1 MISDVR
7 MPGMSGIELQ
17 SFLRKQG
24 RSLPF
29 VFITA
34 FPKEAVR
41 VRALSEGA
49 ICFLAKP
56 FDGSALIRC
65 VDAALGTHRDPTGR

>member
-1 MISDVR
+1 
-7 MPGMSGIELQ
+7 MPAMSGIELQ
-17 SFLRKQG
+17 TLLRKQG

-29 VFITA
+29 IFITA

-49 ICFLAKP
+49 ICFLDKP
-56 FDGSALIRC
+56 FDGSILIRW
-65 VDAALGTHRDPTGR
+65 VEAALGTHRDPTGR